1 MELKSYPKHS
11 VINLSSYT
19 LEEKD
24 LNALSY
30 GLNFA
35 IPTKKVNKELTYLG
49 FESFLNQ
56 VSGLKTKN
64 GNDFNTFKANLV
76 AIAHNYT
83 KTIPEKS
90 QFINIKEIVNTVNTI
105 KKNDKIVIAKPD
117 KGSGV
122 VLLDKTEYLDKMNKI
137 LDDSTK
143 FVKLGQTS
151 KFDNLNKIEK
161 SIIDFLKKLVYKK
174 EI

>member
-1 MELKSYPKHS
+1 MKQNKWKELRKKNEKNLKRLVSCRYGSYPKHS

-64 GNDFNTFKANLV
+64 GYDFNTFKANLV

-83 KTIPEKS
+83 KTIPEKKS
-90 QFINIKEIVNTVNTI
+90 VYQCKRN
-105 KKNDKIVIAKPD
+105 
-117 KGSGV
+117 
-122 VLLDKTEYLDKMNKI
+122 
-137 LDDSTK
+137 
-143 FVKLGQTS
+143 S
-151 KFDNLNKIEK
+151 KH
-161 SIIDFLKKLVYKK
+161 S
-174 EI
+174 